1 MFDRKPIKQGDSS
14 RPPTKKCISVD
25 CSKGFRRQNQDIPYT
40 KLAFLSTSY
49 LNEQKNIDALG
60 SRLTSQWGETM
71 YTRMLIPLDGSKLAE
86 NVLPYTG
93 APGWSTR
100 SPYRAVECGG
110 FDGFRQDDACWS
122 CA

>member
-1 MFDRKPIKQGDSS
+1 
-14 RPPTKKCISVD
+14 
-25 CSKGFRRQNQDIPYT
+25 
-40 KLAFLSTSY
+40 
-49 LNEQKNIDALG
+49 
-60 SRLTSQWGETM
+60 M

-86 NVLPYTG
+86 NVLPYARTLAG
-93 APGWSTR
+93 ATR